1 MAVGSKMHEWATGP
15 SGVESMKI
23 GDPSEFITTAG
34 KGLKNLSDQ
43 FKSISDKA
51 TKDKTKYEAG
61 EAKKQKAADK
71 EAAKVKAKRSASAAK
86 AAATRKAKAAPRPGR
101 SAGAI
106 AASNYKPS
114 ASTSTNRKQSFSSA
128 VEGGSMGASAKVD
141 TAAASAYND

>member
-1 MAVGSKMHEWATGP
+1 MAVGSKMHEWATSH

-51 TKDKTKYEAG
+51 TRDKTKYEAG

-71 EAAKVKAKRSASAAK
+71 EAAKVKAKRSAAAAK
-86 AAATRKAKAAPRPGR
+86 GAATRKANAAPKPGR
-101 SAGAI
+101 SAAAI

-114 ASTSTNRKQSFSSA
+114 ASTTVNRKQSFTSA
-128 VEGGSMGASAKVD
+128 VEGGQMSSSAKVD
-141 TAAASAYND
+141 TSAASAYND